1 MRWASPRVRPLSPR
15 RRSRYLT
22 TPGHSEE
29 SHSESQTVPSLSPT
43 TAPTVQLPRHLKRLV
58 RGNQARDLPTH
69 YRALPNRHLRPLA
82 LDDRPLS
89 ESLSLWTRERGQS
102 TYPRV
107 KIPAEISITAIMS
120 KLEQVKSYL
129 QEAQALH
136 QQMKERLS
144 EPGMAVQVNKM
155 GRLVEDL
162 RRQESGYL
170 SILVKLLDQQKGG
183 PLANSSQERTAET
196 DDSREVLSDGEV
208 SGELA
213 DEVGGE
219 KRDDSMSLKAELLK
233 ERMETQREEKEKQ
246 ELRMLR
252 EQRDLL
258 TKLVEQQKQ
267 IEALEVR
274 QRRLLDGNT
283 TGHPPATTKTQA
295 PPSEAGVLRN
305 GAGQEKRQ
313 ARVTTENM
321 DDETTES
328 AVVRRLQELRER
340 RARVEHL
347 TSLLAQLQ
355 TDTENERESQVPT
368 SSAVAAA
375 GNTGQQPLGGAGS
388 GELVAA
394 GSQAMP
400 AELLELHQKLRQA
413 QEARE
418 KLAELQQMISLLQEP
433 DVEGSEVTQD
443 PPLVSSS
450 RQGLLTRE
458 SQFEQQQQQQHRG
471 EEEEEDERWTD

>member
-1 MRWASPRVRPLSPR
+1 MNIVL
-15 RRSRYLT
+15 
-22 TPGHSEE
+22 
-29 SHSESQTVPSLSPT
+29 Q
-43 TAPTVQLPRHLKRLV
+43 
-58 RGNQARDLPTH
+58 
-69 YRALPNRHLRPLA
+69 
-82 LDDRPLS
+82 
-89 ESLSLWTRERGQS
+89 
-102 TYPRV
+102 
-107 KIPAEISITAIMS
+107 ISITAIMS

-196 DDSREVLSDGEV
+196 DGTYSREVLSDGEV